1 MNFFRRL
8 MGSQPDGKPENDKPE
23 GKATRPTPSA
33 AAPLPDLEATT
44 PATGTPIAPAVPP
57 APTSTEEA
65 SPESVMAVATAKRDT
80 LPMDAVDPLAP
91 TTPLDKSKAA
101 EPTETEIDAFKTAKL
116 DPQLEGGYL
125 ATRQFT
131 EPTTYTTKLGR
142 HMIGGWNS
150 DPGMVRTNNEDALFT
165 LFSSHMSAGNMPD
178 FGLFVV
184 ADGMGGHEN
193 GERAS
198 ALATR
203 AIARAII
210 NSFYLKLLDEDVTE
224 NDRPVISEALAEA
237 VQQANDIISAKT
249 DGGTTVT
256 AAAIVGD
263 LAYIA
268 HVGDSRAYLIT
279 REKIE
284 QITRDHSLVQ
294 RLIELEQLTPEEA
307 ATHPQRSVLYR
318 AVGQSESVEIDTIT
332 RRLPPG
338 ARLLICSDGLWSFVP
353 EAQLHSTILI
363 SRSPQEACD
372 KLIKL
377 ANDSGGNDNITV
389 VVIQIPS

>member
-1 MNFFRRL
+1 MNFIRRL
-8 MGSQPDGKPENDKPE
+8 MGSQPDGKPETDKPE
-23 GKATRPTPSA
+23 GEAARPASSA
-33 AAPLPDLEATT
+33 AAPMPDLEVMT
-44 PATGTPIAPAVPP
+44 PATGTPTAPAIPVAAKPNV
-57 APTSTEEA
+57 EA
-65 SPESVMAVATAKRDT
+65 SPDAVMAAATAKRDT
-80 LPMDAVDPLAP
+80 LPMEVVDPLAP
-91 TTPLDKSKAA
+91 TTPLAQTKEAL
-101 EPTETEIDAFKTAKL
+101 PTEPDAFKTAKL
-116 DPQLEGGYL
+116 DPKTEGGYM

-131 EPTTYTTKLGR
+131 EPTTYTTKPGR
-142 HMIGGWNS
+142 HLIGGWNS

-165 LFSSHMSAGNMPD
+165 FFSSHMSAGNMPD

-224 NDRPVISEALAEA
+224 DDRPIISEALAEA
-237 VQQANDIISAKT
+237 VQQANDVISSKT

-263 LAYIA
+263 LAYVA
-268 HVGDSRAYLIT
+268 HVGDSRAYLVT
-279 REKIE
+279 GEKIE

-294 RLIELEQLTPEEA
+294 RLIELDQLTPEEA

-318 AVGQSESVEIDTIT
+318 AIGQSESVEIDTIT
-332 RRLPPG
+332 RRLPAG
-338 ARLLICSDGLWSFVP
+338 ARLMICSDGLWSFVP
-353 EAQLHSTILI
+353 EAQLHSTILA

-389 VVIQIPS
+389 VVIQVPN